1 VHQFLPTSTVNI
13 AHTPVQ
19 LYRFIIFGV
28 GLVAVVSLTL
38 YLRRTRTGLAML
50 AVVDDSELLNIAGT
64 NPIKVRRIA
73 WLIGTTMASAS
84 GVLIA
89 PLVPLDATT
98 LTFLVVTAFGAAAI
112 GGFSN
117 LPLTFAGGLAI
128 GLAQVLIQKQFTSSH
143 GLEAGLS
150 QALPFLVLFVLLLTA
165 PRLRRPSG
173 ATILRRELTN
183 VWKPPTVVRLSGA
196 AILLVVLLLVPGFA
210 GIHIGDWTR
219 FLAYGILFLSLGL
232 LVRVSGQVSLA
243 HMSFM
248 AIGAAA
254 FSHFAVGGHL
264 PWIAAVLL
272 AGAVAA
278 PVGAILAI
286 PAIRFP
292 GLYLAL
298 ATLGFGL
305 LLQSMFYSQSYLFGP
320 LGFGLQMPRPHLS
333 WLSVDSDT
341 GYYYVVLAFAV
352 MTTCLVIGIGR
363 SRLGRLLKALADSP
377 TGVRA
382 CGASINVSR
391 VLVFCLSASLAA
403 VAGALDG
410 VTSGIVGGDG
420 YQPIVSLQLFALI
433 MLTVGDAPWYVVFA
447 AIGQVLAPAYISTG
461 PTVGYALT
469 TWFGIN
475 AVFFAI
481 SRSDPSLPLWL
492 KRFIDRARPRRSQ
505 ATLERERASSAVPR
519 PLLPERDLDLV
530 VDGITVRYGGV
541 VAVDNI
547 HLTAT
552 SGKVTGLI
560 GPNGAGKTTIFSAC
574 SGIVRPTK
582 GMVSMGNQRLSRAG
596 TAARARRGLGRT
608 FQQMEL
614 FESCTV
620 RENVSLG
627 FEGHFADWNPLHHL
641 VSWRSQRALTQQR
654 ANYALSVCGLDGLA
668 ERTVSTLSTGQR
680 RLVEL
685 ARCIAGDFGVLLLD
699 EPSSGLDRI
708 ETVAFG
714 EILHRLKSERN
725 LAILLVE
732 HDMMLVSQVCDYI
745 YVLDFGKQLFEGTIH
760 EVQGSAEVRAAY
772 LGREDI
778 EVASGVTAG
787 SGAGSS

>member
-1 VHQFLPTSTVNI
+1 VHLG
-13 AHTPVQ
+13 HTPVQ
-19 LYRFIIFGV
+19 LYRVIIFAIGV
-28 GLVAVVSLTL
+28 VAVASLTV
-38 YLRRTRTGLAML
+38 YLRHARTGLAML
-50 AVVDDSELLNIAGT
+50 AVVDDAELLNIAGT
-64 NPIKVRRIA
+64 NPIRVRRIA

-150 QALPFLVLFVLLLTA
+150 EALPFLVLFVLLLTA
-165 PRLRRPSG
+165 PRLRKPSG
-173 ATILRRELTN
+173 ATILRRQLTN
-183 VWKPPTVVRLSGA
+183 AWAPPPAVRLAGA
-196 AILLVVLLLVPGFA
+196 AILLVVLLLVPNFA
-210 GIHIGDWTR
+210 GIHISDWTR
-219 FLAYGILFLSLGL
+219 FLAYGIVFLSLGL

-248 AIGAAA
+248 AIGAAT
-254 FSHFAVGGHL
+254 FSHFAVGNHL
-264 PWIAAVLL
+264 PWLVAVLL
-272 AGAVAA
+272 AGLVAA

-305 LLQSMFYSQSYLFGP
+305 LLQSMFYSQTYLFGP
-320 LGFGLQMPRPHLS
+320 LGFGLQMPRPHLG

-352 MTTCLVIGIGR
+352 VATCLVAGIGR

-377 TGVRA
+377 TGVRS

-403 VAGALDG
+403 IGGALDG

-433 MLTVGDAPWYVVFA
+433 MLTVGNAPWYVVFA

-469 TWFGIN
+469 TWFGVN

-481 SRSDPSLPLWL
+481 SRSDPGLPARLRRL
-492 KRFIDRARPRRSQ
+492 IDRAGPRTSRVAREDRSGD
-505 ATLERERASSAVPR
+505 RAAEAS
-519 PLLPERDLDLV
+519 LLPKSDLNLA

-541 VAVDNI
+541 VAADDI
-547 HLTAT
+547 RLSAS

-560 GPNGAGKTTIFSAC
+560 GPNGAGKTTIFGAC

-582 GMVSMGNQRLSRAG
+582 GVVRLGNTALTRIGMAG
-596 TAARARRGLGRT
+596 RARRGLGRT

-627 FEGHFADWNPLHHL
+627 FEGHFADWNPLNHL
-641 VSWRSQRALTQQR
+641 VSWRAQRAMTERR
-654 ANYALSVCGLDGLA
+654 ADYALSVCGLEAFGD
-668 ERTVSTLSTGQR
+668 RTVSTLSTGQR

-708 ETVAFG
+708 ETAAFG
-714 EILHRLKSERN
+714 EILCRLKSERN

-732 HDMMLVSQVCDYI
+732 HDMMLVSQVCDYV
-745 YVLDFGKQLFEGTIH
+745 YVLDFGKQLFEGTIRD
-760 EVQGSAEVRAAY
+760 VQASPEVRAAY

-778 EVASGVTAG
+778 EVAASTSAA
-787 SGAGSS
+787 SRAGSS